1 MTKSSK
7 KTAIAAA
14 ILVVVMCAAIIAGAT
29 FALFTSTVTNDIN
42 VNTGDIKVTGS
53 LTLDEA
59 WSQSEE
65 GAKTNATVSGNSA
78 TVQQGGTVSVNS
90 ETGAITFNKISL
102 GDGAKFTLS
111 LNIVNSIRAK
121 YAVELQVAEGA
132 DSTFLKDNLKVT
144 FGDSEATLSENA
156 ATVSDWKV
164 LEINEAGTQVDITFT
179 VSLPWTSTGIDAE
192 GAQSIKLQ
200 LVTKAVQANAS
211 SGKDFETG
219 DGTGYDTITEAIQ
232 NAKDGDTVMINASNI
247 TMPSLEELTAAT
259 EGKKITISGKG
270 SDSSTGTKITGTSNV
285 YVPANVTLE
294 NVYSQKMIQA
304 VEGCTLRN
312 VKMNNKINIRANTAA
327 TNALSDDDTT
337 NAVVIDSCT
346 FTSVNL
352 SANGVS
358 AIVRNCTLTVTG
370 CPVSASN
377 SSRVVLENCSFSLS
391 SGSKNVIEAYS
402 NSTVVAKDSTFT
414 LSSKISL
421 SKPGS
426 VIKLSGGSQG
436 FFENCTINNI
446 NNLSGNGN
454 SIFVTEGAD
463 ITMNNCTVN
472 STPAALAVYNENENE
487 TPTATLTN
495 TNMTVTGDDLL
506 AMTIGI
512 QAFDVDNDGKPETP
526 PVHYAG
532 GPGKLVMNGGSI
544 VATGTN
550 ASAIY
555 AANSS
560 YVELNN
566 ATVTSDS
573 FAFSTNNVYGGETE
587 LTITGSSAITSNKEV
602 ALYLPALKTFTMTGG
617 TVKGAAAMD
626 VRLGEINITGGE
638 LISTATDK
646 KVLQYVSGEVSADG
660 VNGGSNPDGS
670 TVIVNSCIYK
680 LDGEIVPL
688 NITISDDVTIASATK
703 DEIHVYDWNQFE
715 QGVTTS
721 FGSHAVVKYELKT
734 GAIPERVA

>member
-14 ILVVVMCAAIIAGAT
+14 ILVVVMCTAIIAGAT

-132 DSTFLKDNLKVT
+132 DSTFLKDNLKVA
-144 FGDSEATLSENA
+144 FGDSEAALSENA

-164 LEINEAGTQVDITFT
+164 LEINESGTQVDITFT
-179 VSLPWTSTGIDAE
+179 ISLPWTSTGIDAE

-232 NAKDGDTVMINASNI
+232 NAKDGDTVMINANNI

-487 TPTATLTN
+487 TPTATLMN
-495 TNMTVTGDDLL
+495 TNMTVTGENLL
-506 AMTIGI
+506 AVTVGVHTNE
-512 QAFDVDNDGKPETP
+512 FNVKPEQTRP
-526 PVHYAG
+526 AG
-532 GPGKLVMNGGSI
+532 SPGKLVMDGGSI
-544 VATGTN
+544 IATGTD

-555 AANSS
+555 ASNSS

-626 VRLGEINITGGE
+626 VRLGTIEITGGE
-638 LISTATDK
+638 LISTATDN

-688 NITISDDVTIASATK
+688 NITISDDVAITSATR

-715 QGVTTS
+715 QDVTTS
-721 FGSHAVVKYELKT
+721 FGNHAAVKYELKSGT
-734 GAIPERVA
+734 TPELVVA

>member
-14 ILVVVMCAAIIAGAT
+14 ILVVVMCTAIIAGAT

-132 DSTFLKDNLKVT
+132 DSTFLKDNLKVA
-144 FGDSEATLSENA
+144 FGDSEAALSENA

-164 LEINEAGTQVDITFT
+164 LEINESGTQVDITFT
-179 VSLPWTSTGIDAE
+179 ISLPWTSTGIDAE

-232 NAKDGDTVMINASNI
+232 NAKDGDTVMINANNI

-495 TNMTVTGDDLL
+495 TNMTVTGENLL
-506 AMTIGI
+506 AVTVGVHTNE
-512 QAFDVDNDGKPETP
+512 FNVKPEQTRP
-526 PVHYAG
+526 AG
-532 GPGKLVMNGGSI
+532 SPGKLVMDGGSI
-544 VATGTN
+544 IATGTD

-555 AANSS
+555 ASNSS

-626 VRLGEINITGGE
+626 VRLGTIEITGGE
-638 LISTATDK
+638 LISTATDN

-688 NITISDDVTIASATK
+688 NITISDDVAITSATR

-715 QGVTTS
+715 QDVTTS

-734 GAIPERVA
+734 GAIPDRVA

>member
-132 DSTFLKDNLKVT
+132 DSTFLKDNLKVA
-144 FGDSEATLSENA
+144 FGDSEAALSENA

-164 LEINEAGTQVDITFT
+164 LEINESGTQVDITFT
-179 VSLPWTSTGIDAE
+179 ISLPWTSTGIDAE

-232 NAKDGDTVMINASNI
+232 NAKDGDTVMINANNI

-495 TNMTVTGDDLL
+495 TNMTVTGENLL
-506 AMTIGI
+506 AVTVGVHTNE
-512 QAFDVDNDGKPETP
+512 FNVKPEQTRP
-526 PVHYAG
+526 AG
-532 GPGKLVMNGGSI
+532 SPGKLVMDGGSI
-544 VATGTN
+544 IATGTD

-555 AANSS
+555 ASNSS

-626 VRLGEINITGGE
+626 VRLGTIEITGGE
-638 LISTATDK
+638 LISTATDN

-688 NITISDDVTIASATK
+688 NITISDDVAITSATR

-715 QGVTTS
+715 QDVTTS
-721 FGSHAVVKYELKT
+721 FGNHAAVKYELKSGT
-734 GAIPERVA
+734 TPELVVA

>member
-454 SIFVTEGAD
+454 SIIVTEGAD

-495 TNMTVTGDDLL
+495 TNMTVTGENLL
-506 AMTIGI
+506 AVTVGVHTNE
-512 QAFDVDNDGKPETP
+512 FNVKPEQTRP
-526 PVHYAG
+526 AG
-532 GPGKLVMNGGSI
+532 SPGKLVMDGGSI
-544 VATGTN
+544 IATGTD

-555 AANSS
+555 ASNSS

-626 VRLGEINITGGE
+626 VRLGTIEITSGE
-638 LISTATDK
+638 LISTATDN

-688 NITISDDVTIASATK
+688 NITISDDVAITSATR

-715 QGVTTS
+715 QDVTTS
-721 FGSHAVVKYELKT
+721 FGNHAAVKYELKSGT
-734 GAIPERVA
+734 TPELVVA

>member
-132 DSTFLKDNLKVT
+132 DSTFLKDNLKVA
-144 FGDSEATLSENA
+144 FGDSEAALSENA

-164 LEINEAGTQVDITFT
+164 LEINESGTQVDITFT
-179 VSLPWTSTGIDAE
+179 ISLPWTSTGIDAE

-232 NAKDGDTVMINASNI
+232 NAKDGDTVMINANNI
-247 TMPSLEELTAAT
+247 TIPSLEELTAAT

-495 TNMTVTGDDLL
+495 TNMTVTGENLL
-506 AMTIGI
+506 AVTVGVHTNE
-512 QAFDVDNDGKPETP
+512 FNVKPEQTRP
-526 PVHYAG
+526 AG
-532 GPGKLVMNGGSI
+532 SPGKLVMDGGSI
-544 VATGTN
+544 IATGTD

-555 AANSS
+555 ASNSS

-626 VRLGEINITGGE
+626 VRLGTIEITGGE
-638 LISTATDK
+638 LISTATDN

-688 NITISDDVTIASATK
+688 NITISDDVAITSATR

-715 QGVTTS
+715 QDVTTS
-721 FGSHAVVKYELKT
+721 FGNHAAVKYELKSGT
-734 GAIPERVA
+734 TPELVVA

>member
-111 LNIVNSIRAK
+111 LNIVNSIRTK

-132 DSTFLKDNLKVT
+132 DSTFLKDNLKVA
-144 FGDSEATLSENA
+144 FGDSEAALSENA

-164 LEINEAGTQVDITFT
+164 LEINESGTQVDITFT
-179 VSLPWTSTGIDAE
+179 ISLPWTSTGIDAE

-232 NAKDGDTVMINASNI
+232 NAKDGDTVMINANNI

-421 SKPGS
+421 SKPGC

-495 TNMTVTGDDLL
+495 TNMTVTGENLL
-506 AMTIGI
+506 AVTVGVHTNE
-512 QAFDVDNDGKPETP
+512 FNVKPEQTRP
-526 PVHYAG
+526 AG
-532 GPGKLVMNGGSI
+532 SPGKLVMDGGSI
-544 VATGTN
+544 IATGTD

-566 ATVTSDS
+566 ATITSDS

-670 TVIVNSCIYK
+670 AVIVNSCIYK

-688 NITISDDVTIASATK
+688 NITISDDVTITSATE

-715 QGVTTS
+715 QDVTTS

>member
-14 ILVVVMCAAIIAGAT
+14 ILVVVMCTAIIAGAT

-102 GDGAKFTLS
+102 GDGAKFARS
-111 LNIVNSIRAK
+111 LDIGNAIKAK

-132 DSTFLKDNLKVT
+132 DSTFLKDNLKVA
-144 FGDSEATLSENA
+144 FGDSEAALSENA

-164 LEINEAGTQVDITFT
+164 LEINESGTQVDITFT
-179 VSLPWTSTGIDAE
+179 ISLPWTSTGIDAE

-232 NAKDGDTVMINASNI
+232 NAKDGDTVMINANNI

-495 TNMTVTGDDLL
+495 TNMTVTGENLL
-506 AMTIGI
+506 AVTVGVHTNE
-512 QAFDVDNDGKPETP
+512 FNVKPEQTRP
-526 PVHYAG
+526 AG
-532 GPGKLVMNGGSI
+532 SPGKLVMDGGSI
-544 VATGTN
+544 IATGTD

-555 AANSS
+555 ASNSS

-626 VRLGEINITGGE
+626 VRLGTIEITGGE
-638 LISTATDK
+638 LISTATDN

-688 NITISDDVTIASATK
+688 NITISDDVAITSATR

-715 QGVTTS
+715 QDVTTS

-734 GAIPERVA
+734 GAIPDRVA

>member
-132 DSTFLKDNLKVT
+132 DSTFLKDNLKVA
-144 FGDSEATLSENA
+144 FGDSEAALSENA

-164 LEINEAGTQVDITFT
+164 LEINESGTQVDITFT

-247 TMPSLEELTAAT
+247 TMPSLEELTVAT

-421 SKPGS
+421 SKPGC

-495 TNMTVTGDDLL
+495 TNMTVTGENLL
-506 AMTIGI
+506 AVTVGVHTNE
-512 QAFDVDNDGKPETP
+512 FNVKPEQTRP
-526 PVHYAG
+526 AG
-532 GPGKLVMNGGSI
+532 SPGKLVMDGGSI
-544 VATGTN
+544 IATGTD

-555 AANSS
+555 ASNSS

-587 LTITGSSAITSNKEV
+587 LKITGSSAITSNKEV

-670 TVIVNSCIYK
+670 AVIVNSCIYK

-688 NITISDDVTIASATK
+688 NITISDDVTIISATE

-715 QGVTTS
+715 QDVTTS

>member
-78 TVQQGGTVSVNS
+78 TVQQGGTVSVDS

-132 DSTFLKDNLKVT
+132 DSTFLKDNLKVA
-144 FGDSEATLSENA
+144 FGDSEAALSENA

-164 LEINEAGTQVDITFT
+164 LEINESGTQVDITFT
-179 VSLPWTSTGIDAE
+179 ISLPWTSTGIDAE

-232 NAKDGDTVMINASNI
+232 NAKDGDTVMINANNI

-495 TNMTVTGDDLL
+495 TNMTVTGENLL
-506 AMTIGI
+506 AVTVGVHTNE
-512 QAFDVDNDGKPETP
+512 FNVKPEQTRP
-526 PVHYAG
+526 AG
-532 GPGKLVMNGGSI
+532 SPGKLVMDGGSI
-544 VATGTN
+544 IATGTD

-555 AANSS
+555 ASNSS

-587 LTITGSSAITSNKEV
+587 LKITGSSAITSNKEV

-626 VRLGEINITGGE
+626 VRLGTIEITGGE
-638 LISTATDK
+638 LISTATDN

-688 NITISDDVTIASATK
+688 NITISDDVAITSATR

-715 QGVTTS
+715 QDVTTS
-721 FGSHAVVKYELKT
+721 FGNHAAVKYELKSGT
-734 GAIPERVA
+734 TPELVVA

>member
-132 DSTFLKDNLKVT
+132 DSTFLKDNLKVA
-144 FGDSEATLSENA
+144 FGDSEAALSENA

-164 LEINEAGTQVDITFT
+164 LEINESGTQVDITFT
-179 VSLPWTSTGIDAE
+179 ISLPWTSTGIDAE

-232 NAKDGDTVMINASNI
+232 NAKDGDTVMINANNI

-454 SIFVTEGAD
+454 SIIVTEGAD

-495 TNMTVTGDDLL
+495 TNMTVTGENLL
-506 AMTIGI
+506 AVTVGVHTNE
-512 QAFDVDNDGKPETP
+512 FNVKPEQTRP
-526 PVHYAG
+526 AG
-532 GPGKLVMNGGSI
+532 SPGKLVMDGGSI
-544 VATGTN
+544 IATGTD

-555 AANSS
+555 ASNSS

-626 VRLGEINITGGE
+626 VRLGTIEITGGE
-638 LISTATDK
+638 LISTATDN

-688 NITISDDVTIASATK
+688 NITISDDVAITSATR

-715 QGVTTS
+715 QDVTTS
-721 FGSHAVVKYELKT
+721 FGNHAAVKYELKSGT
-734 GAIPERVA
+734 TPELVVA

>member
-132 DSTFLKDNLKVT
+132 DSTFLKDNLKVA
-144 FGDSEATLSENA
+144 FGDSEAALSENA

-164 LEINEAGTQVDITFT
+164 LEINESGTQVDITFT
-179 VSLPWTSTGIDAE
+179 ISLPWTSTGIDAE

-232 NAKDGDTVMINASNI
+232 NAKDGDTVMINANNI

-495 TNMTVTGDDLL
+495 TNMTVTGENLL
-506 AMTIGI
+506 AVTVGVHTNE
-512 QAFDVDNDGKPETP
+512 FNVKPEQTRP
-526 PVHYAG
+526 AG
-532 GPGKLVMNGGSI
+532 SPGKLVMDGGSI
-544 VATGTN
+544 IATGTD

-555 AANSS
+555 ASNSS

-626 VRLGEINITGGE
+626 VRLGTIEITGGE
-638 LISTATDK
+638 LISTATDN

-688 NITISDDVTIASATK
+688 NITISDDVTIISATE

-715 QGVTTS
+715 QDVTTS
-721 FGSHAVVKYELKT
+721 FGNHAAVKYELKSGT
-734 GAIPERVA
+734 TPELVVA

>member
-14 ILVVVMCAAIIAGAT
+14 ILVVVMCTAIIAGAT

-78 TVQQGGTVSVNS
+78 TVQQGGTVSVDS

-144 FGDSEATLSENA
+144 FGDSEAALSENA

-164 LEINEAGTQVDITFT
+164 LEINESGTQVDITFT
-179 VSLPWTSTGIDAE
+179 ISLPWTSTGIDAE

-232 NAKDGDTVMINASNI
+232 NAKDGDTVMINANNI

-495 TNMTVTGDDLL
+495 TNMTVTGENLL
-506 AMTIGI
+506 AVTVGVHTNE
-512 QAFDVDNDGKPETP
+512 FNVKPEQTRP
-526 PVHYAG
+526 AG
-532 GPGKLVMNGGSI
+532 SPGKLVMDGGSI
-544 VATGTN
+544 IATGTD

-555 AANSS
+555 ASNSS

-587 LTITGSSAITSNKEV
+587 LKITGSSAITSNKEV

-626 VRLGEINITGGE
+626 VRLGTIEITGGE
-638 LISTATDK
+638 LISTATDN

-688 NITISDDVTIASATK
+688 NITISDDVAITSATR

-715 QGVTTS
+715 QDVTTS
-721 FGSHAVVKYELKT
+721 FGNHAAVKYELKSGT
-734 GAIPERVA
+734 TPELVVA

>member
-164 LEINEAGTQVDITFT
+164 LEINESGTQVDITFT
-179 VSLPWTSTGIDAE
+179 ISLPWTSTGIDAE

-232 NAKDGDTVMINASNI
+232 NAKDGDTVMINANNI

-285 YVPANVTLE
+285 YVPANVTIE

-472 STPAALAVYNENENE
+472 STPTALAVYNENENE

-495 TNMTVTGDDLL
+495 TNMTVTGENLL
-506 AMTIGI
+506 AVTVGVHTNE
-512 QAFDVDNDGKPETP
+512 FNVKPEQTRP
-526 PVHYAG
+526 AG
-532 GPGKLVMNGGSI
+532 SPGKLVMDGGSI
-544 VATGTN
+544 IATGTD

-555 AANSS
+555 ASNSS

-626 VRLGEINITGGE
+626 VRLGTIEITGGE
-638 LISTATDK
+638 LISTATDN

-688 NITISDDVTIASATK
+688 NITISDDVAITSATR

-715 QGVTTS
+715 QDVTTS
-721 FGSHAVVKYELKT
+721 FGNHAAVKYELKSGT
-734 GAIPERVA
+734 TPELVVA